1 MSLDQASVALFA
13 QAVRKHLAGGG
24 SALIATHI
32 DLGLEADVLDVT
44 RFRTAAAAM
53 DSVDEAFL

>member
-1 MSLDQASVALFA
+1 
-13 QAVRKHLAGGG
+13 
-24 SALIATHI
+24 LIATHI

-44 RFRTAAAAM
+44 PFRALANAM